1 MNKKIIFISL
11 FLILQKITFE
21 CQIIESIIKEDESK
35 ITSTIEKNINSLYIN
50 KKCKIITK

>member
-11 FLILQKITFE
+11 FLILQKITLE
-21 CQIIESIIKEDESK
+21 CPIIESIIKEDESK